1 MRLKKLAR
9 WGALLLVA
17 CGVGVMGGMF
27 GLGGGVIL
35 VPLLVLLFSY
45 EQHRAQG
52 TTLVALVSPAG
63 LLGLMN
69 YARAHEVDWIFG
81 LLLMPGVF
89 LGGFLG
95 SWLAQKL
102 TPDRMRR
109 AFAAILFALGAA
121 QLIVSIWK

>member
-1 MRLKKLAR
+1 MRFEQWAR
-9 WGALLLVA
+9 WGAILLVA
-17 CGVGVMGGMF
+17 CGVGVLGGMF

-35 VPLLVLLFSY
+35 VPLLVLLFSF

-63 LLGLMN
+63 LLGLIN
-69 YARAHEVDWIFG
+69 YAHAHEVDWIFG

-95 SWLAQKL
+95 SWIAQKL

-109 AFAAILFALGAA
+109 AFAAILFVLGAA

>member
-1 MRLKKLAR
+1 MRLKQALR

-17 CGVGVMGGMF
+17 CGVGVLGGMF

-35 VPLLVLLFSY
+35 VPLLVLLFSF

-52 TTLVALVSPAG
+52 TTLVPLVLPTG
-63 LLGLMN
+63 LLGYLN
-69 YARAHEVDWIFG
+69 YAHAHEVDWIFG

-89 LGGFLG
+89 LGAFFG

-109 AFAAILFALGAA
+109 AFAAVLFALGAV
-121 QLIVSIWK
+121 QLIVAIWK